1 MAADGGLLT
10 GGPGLSRCP
19 LLTARSSAER
29 SKPGRPLE
37 AEEET
42 EGKSN
47 QAVATIKFKHCSL
60 SMFRALSPIF
70 YKALCLPYLQ
80 FL

>member
-19 LLTARSSAER
+19 LLVARSSAEP
-29 SKPGRPLE
+29 SKPDRPLK

-47 QAVATIKFKHCSL
+47 LAVGMIKFKHCAPSAIL
-60 SMFRALSPIF
+60 
-70 YKALCLPYLQ
+70 
-80 FL
+80 